1 MSPTELNIK
10 ASGPHV
16 TKPDKQSGK
25 SGDGANRPGQQTDNL
40 DLRIQENQL
49 IDDQEPGNNHG
60 FPSHHGILSSETEK
74 NSPVS
79 RPVQN
84 GAEAKQPAARSNATG
99 RKVFRA

>member
-1 MSPTELNIK
+1 M
-10 ASGPHV
+10 
-16 TKPDKQSGK
+16 TKPDKRSGK

-74 NSPVS
+74 NSPLS

-84 GAEAKQPAARSNATG
+84 GAEAKQPVRPIERDGQES
-99 RKVFRA
+99 V